1 MVDVCWVVRARA
13 DRAGIGCV
21 QIQNSKRDEND
32 IPRFGFVEFSHRLRC
47 MSQLWPIGEVTIPLI
62 EIRSLG
68 IATTAIARELAAFPW
83 AIAQQVAPQTGV

>member
-1 MVDVCWVVRARA
+1 
-13 DRAGIGCV
+13 
-21 QIQNSKRDEND
+21 
-32 IPRFGFVEFSHRLRC
+32 